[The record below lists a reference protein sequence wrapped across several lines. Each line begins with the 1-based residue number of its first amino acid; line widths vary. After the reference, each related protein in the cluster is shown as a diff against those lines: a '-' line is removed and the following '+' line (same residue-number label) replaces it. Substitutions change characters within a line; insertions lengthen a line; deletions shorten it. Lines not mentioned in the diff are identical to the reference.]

1 MKGTIFA
8 ALVLSGTLALAG
20 CGGGKPAASSGGEAP
35 VEEAA
40 PEAEGQTEP
49 TAQVFESDTAL
60 AEFRGLQDVNPYIY
74 VPFMLT
80 NKTGVS
86 VDVRPANVIVNGQA
100 NVAANGGSSP
110 LAPIDPGN
118 SGAVTASIAL
128 EFAGLSSIDEVT
140 SISGDLELYDDAST
154 FKDMVGSV
162 HFDVV
167 I

>member
-1 MKGTIFA
+1 MRGTIWPA
-8 ALVLSGTLALAG
+8 LALCGALALTG
-20 CGGGKPAASSGGEAP
+20 CGGGKPATSDGGEAP
-35 VEEAA
+35 VEEA
-40 PEAEGQTEP
+40 EP
-49 TAQVFESDTAL
+49 AAQVFESDTAL

-86 VDVRPANVIVNGQA
+86 VDVRAANVIVNGQT
-100 NVAANGGSSP
+100 NVVANGGSSP

-128 EFAGLSSIDEVT
+128 EYAGLTSIDEVT
-140 SISGDLELYDDAST
+140 SISGDLELYDNASA
-154 FKDMVGSV
+154 FASMVGSV

-167 I
+167 V